1 MTPQLNPWERDYTPV
16 APSASAVPPQAAA
29 PGTMLRVRPISEVQ
43 QEIAQFTARPEPAA
57 SGGNPWD
64 RDYAPPEPEPPGPGF
79 GQRLYEQT
87 LQAPVELAK
96 GLWNDPRGTLMQ
108 TIASMTASQIEAA
121 RNPMQL
127 QHGLATPIIEDVR
140 SGNLPGLAGGVT
152 GLALNAF
159 APKIVSK
166 APGAVRAAGRGLD
179 TAAEATAR
187 RLRQSSLRGGYNVNV
202 PHEEV
207 AGATA
212 AMRGKPLTAEALAQV
227 SAEERALQQ
236 QKMKS
241 LAEAELRGATTPRAD
256 LLKGLEEVRRQ
267 YQEQP
272 LPGRDVKMVDRAIQE
287 VLDTYPEQIPVTRA
301 EAIKEGLVWK
311 EGLPPEL
318 QALVASEKNIAETI
332 RGNLLEWSPELAELN
347 KSQQGKIWLMK
358 FMDAAINKRLNSG
371 GFWQRL
377 FTERTL
383 VAGGLAGATTHLF
396 GGPQAGIGAT
406 AALMSAVLSDPVI
419 QASLAVGINKAQGLF
434 PTRFGAPNMGAA
446 VARAGKIA
454 QDARI
459 PVERRLPRP
468 EQETLYTPPPRDTSF
483 VRGVPGEY
491 ARPEAVPPSRR
502 LPSPDIVTP
511 PPAGYVPEPTSYVRP
526 SGSWG
531 ASSRWTPPE
540 EPPPTP
546 PAAPPPVTPPP
557 APPSAA
563 PPAAAAQT
571 GQREAPMR
579 MGKAPL
585 GNAAEMQRIRNSI
598 AEGEMLL
605 RGKKKATGERFASA
619 ELAAIERSVAS
630 SKAKLAEHLESAILQ
645 ERAAQ
650 QARFE
655 AEKAAAIE
663 REAAATRPADVG
675 KATPAEAK
683 ADFETRKAKRTG
695 KAAPEAPPISDQP
708 QVGKQVEFVALGKK
722 YAGKLEQIDDKGVAH
737 INVDGKITK
746 QDLAAV
752 KPKGW
757 QPPAPT
763 PATTVEFD
771 KERTTSGRKEFTA
784 RGADS
789 GEFVTIRGSHGGGYE
804 VEREYYWTPP
814 GESNRYGRTEKLLI
828 GKSGY
833 TKAEAKQV
841 AEAYLKGEPH
851 PLADIEGGLPISQY
865 KPENKAIKFVENRF
879 TGDGFA
885 HAPIEGAEVWTD
897 GHVMFKGKAPG
908 PLSTS
913 APPRGFEDIWTTA
926 KKGATKD
933 IQPIGFYRA
942 GAGQKIVVFDN
953 NTSLSTQFYDF
964 ARKNYPNVTFKGNTP
979 KDAVA
984 VYSNGK
990 MVGIISPM
998 RPDKFPAAIE
1008 ALLKK
1013 K

>member
-1 MTPQLNPWERDYTPV
+1 MTPQLNPWERDYTAV

-43 QEIAQFTARPEPAA
+43 QEIAQFTARPAPAV

-64 RDYAPPEPEPPGPGF
+64 RDYTPQAAPELPGF

-96 GLWNDPRGTLMQ
+96 GLWNDPKGTLMQ
-108 TIASMTASQIEAA
+108 TLASMTASQIQAA

-140 SGNLPGLAGGVT
+140 TGNLPGLAGGVT

-187 RLRQSSLRGGYNVNV
+187 RLRQSSLRGGYNINV

-212 AMRGKPLTAEALAQV
+212 AMRGVPL
-227 SAEERALQQ
+227 SAEGRAGVSVGERALQQ

-256 LLKGLEEVRRQ
+256 LVRGLEEVRRQ

-272 LPGRDVKMVDRAIQE
+272 LPGRDVKQVERAIQE

-502 LPSPDIVTP
+502 LPSPDIITP
-511 PPAGYVPEPTSYVRP
+511 PPAGFVPEPTSYARP

-540 EPPPTP
+540 EPTPTP

-563 PPAAAAQT
+563 PPAAAAPSLEVLRLT
-571 GQREAPMR
+571 R
-579 MGKAPL
+579 KALKQIP
-585 GNAAEMQRIRNSI
+585 GSPAQ
-598 AEGEMLL
+598 L
-605 RGKKKATGERFASA
+605 RT
-619 ELAAIERSVAS
+619 
-630 SKAKLAEHLESAILQ
+630 
-645 ERAAQ
+645 RAAME
-650 QARFE
+650 ARFE

-663 REAAATRPADVG
+663 REAAATRPASVG

-695 KAAPEAPPISDQP
+695 KAAKEPAAEAPVSDQP

-722 YAGKLEQIDDKGVAH
+722 YSGKLEQIDDKGVAH

-757 QPPAPT
+757 EPPAPT
-763 PATTVEFD
+763 PATTVEFGR
-771 KERTTSGRKEFTA
+771 ERTTSGRKEFTA

-789 GEFVTIRGSHGGGYE
+789 GEHVTIRGSHGGGYE

-814 GESNRYGRTEKLLI
+814 GEANKYGRTEKLLI
-828 GKSGY
+828 GKPGY
-833 TKAEAKQV
+833 TKAEARQV

-851 PLADIEGGLPISQY
+851 PLADIEAGLPMEQY
-865 KPENKAIKFVENRF
+865 KPGKGTLAV
-879 TGDGFA
+879 GDKGFF
-885 HAPIEGAEVWTD
+885 HSTIDGEPVWSD
-897 GHVMFKGKAPG
+897 GHVLFKGEAPG
-908 PLSTS
+908 KLSTLEKQPEMVKIWEDAETS
-913 APPRGFEDIWTTA
+913 AEKVFRPA
-926 KKGATKD
+926 
-933 IQPIGFYRA
+933 GFYRN
-942 GAGQKIVVFDN
+942 GPVKIVILADEKGIPIALN
-953 NTSLSTQFYDF
+953 AEYYDY
-964 ARKNYPNVTFKGNTP
+964 ANKRIPGALFKA
-979 KDAVA
+979 K
-984 VYSNGK
+984 NGK
-990 MVGIISPM
+990 SAVSVWQPGKPDYPGGVIPLKMRGIVMPM
-998 RPDKFPAAIE
+998 RPDKLPPAIE
-1008 ALLKK
+1008 KLLSKE
-1013 K
+1013 